1 MVLCTSTKP
10 FFYLYINWR
19 EGCRMMKCG
28 AKWLRYP
35 SWQQVVV
42 FPVTSTEGRSFE
54 ISVASLLIYILRSDK
69 FQKLAGLKMY
79 LPWKW
84 SVWSNICTQEAAWFS
99 VLISE
104 SANAIQVRKWLWI
117 CFRSGLSSNFRNPK
131 NIPESECF
139 IPCCC
144 CHCATIRTL

>member
-1 MVLCTSTKP
+1 MLMFNSISQINKKASKRNKRQKFYVVYWVVVCTHLTEPPSTKP

-28 AKWLRYP
+28 ATWLRYP

-54 ISVASLLIYILRSDK
+54 ISVASLLIHILRSDK

-84 SVWSNICTQEAAWFS
+84 SVWSNICTQELGF
-99 VLISE
+99 LFDFRISE
-104 SANAIQVRKWLWI
+104 
-117 CFRSGLSSNFRNPK
+117 CDSSEK
-131 NIPESECF
+131 M
-139 IPCCC
+139 
-144 CHCATIRTL
+144 ALDLL